1 MKGITARCWV
11 VLVSAFLGIV
21 GSAQASLLPAPHP
34 VSVVMLSDLHFDPYR
49 DPAKVSA
56 LRGAPTMQW
65 EKILSDPMSVT
76 QTQDYRSL
84 QTACHARGVD
94 SSWDVV
100 GSSLRAAHTQDP
112 QPLFVTVSGDLLVH
126 NFECRMK
133 TLDPTATEADVSAF
147 ATKTIEFLA
156 LTLRQA
162 FPGTP
167 IYLALGNN
175 DSGCGNYHQS
185 PGSAFVKATDADIAA
200 EFTKPRDEKQVLP
213 AFSSRGDYSVLL
225 PKSMHRTRLVVLE
238 DVYQSPAYAD
248 CDGNSG
254 EKAGASQMDWLR
266 EQLIAAKKEHQM
278 VWVMAHIPPGIDTYA
293 SFQKFVPTPEKLCA
307 VTSPTMMMRSDALAQ
322 MLTEYADTVKL
333 AIFAHTH
340 MDEIKLLHNAEGLSV
355 PAKLVPSIS
364 PVNGNVPSFVVAKV
378 QPSTAVMLDY
388 TVYSASDL
396 QATSWSEAYR
406 FANAYRMPDFSA
418 DSVAQVASRMAKDK
432 AGDDEM
438 SATYQRWFFP
448 GDDGAFARRLKA
460 VWPGYACA
468 VKEDGGPLFQECMC
482 AGTAGNKDVQA
493 VH

>member
-1 MKGITARCWV
+1 M
-11 VLVSAFLGIV
+11 
-21 GSAQASLLPAPHP
+21 
-34 VSVVMLSDLHFDPYR
+34 
-49 DPAKVSA
+49 
-56 LRGAPTMQW
+56 
-65 EKILSDPMSVT
+65 
-76 QTQDYRSL
+76 
-84 QTACHARGVD
+84 
-94 SSWDVV
+94 
-100 GSSLRAAHTQDP
+100 
-112 QPLFVTVSGDLLVH
+112 
-126 NFECRMK
+126 
-133 TLDPTATEADVSAF
+133 SAF

-200 EFTKPRDEKQVLP
+200 EFTKPRDEQQVLP
-213 AFSSRGDYSVLL
+213 AFSNRGDYSVLL

-238 DVYQSPAYAD
+238 DVYQSAGYAD
-248 CDGNSG
+248 CEGNPG
-254 EKAGASQMDWLR
+254 EKATASQMDWLR
-266 EQLIAAKKEHQM
+266 EQLIAAKKEHQT
-278 VWVMAHIPPGIDTYA
+278 VWVMAHIPPGVDTYA
-293 SFQKFVPTPEKLCA
+293 SFQKFVPTPEKLCS

-322 MLTEYADTVKL
+322 M
-333 AIFAHTH
+333 H

-378 QPSTAVMLDY
+378 QPSSAVMLDY
-388 TVYSASDL
+388 AVYSASDA

-406 FANAYRMPDFSA
+406 FANAYRTPDFSA
-418 DSVAQVASRMAKDK
+418 HSVSQVASRMAKDK

-468 VKEDGGPLFQECMC
+468 VKEDGGPLFGECMC
-482 AGTAGNKDVQA
+482 GGTAGNKDVKG
-493 VH
+493 VP